1 MKLIIKIEYNDG
13 SVGEFELSSKNVVA
27 HSVLSDMNRYDQERI
42 ETAIQS
48 LVYKGNHF
56 YQSTIVK
63 E

>member
-1 MKLIIKIEYNDG
+1 MKLTIKIEYNDG

-27 HSVLSDMNRYDQERI
+27 HSVLSDMNEYNQERI